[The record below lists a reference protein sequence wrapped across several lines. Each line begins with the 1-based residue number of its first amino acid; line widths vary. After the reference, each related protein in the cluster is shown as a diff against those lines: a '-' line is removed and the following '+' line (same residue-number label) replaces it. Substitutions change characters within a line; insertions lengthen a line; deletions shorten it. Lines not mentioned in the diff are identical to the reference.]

1 MNLPCFSV
9 YGSRHICKG
18 ITTNHHRQ
26 TVQSIQIKQV
36 RQIGTSVT
44 PLGPRRHAFVSHVCS
59 CCFSNMSKMLFPALR
74 PLESRLR
81 DACAGTPCALS
92 SPCFLPMLHN
102 LLRPGDFYCV
112 RCPLNFDAGNLCRK
126 QPGPGGLGLQ
136 KPNRRHKET
145 AYLSLADCIIAC
157 LARCVEERPRH
168 EVPRSGITI
177 ITYAF

>member
-1 MNLPCFSV
+1 M
-9 YGSRHICKG
+9 
-18 ITTNHHRQ
+18 
-26 TVQSIQIKQV
+26 
-36 RQIGTSVT
+36 T